1 MTPQELN
8 THFTTLRE
16 NYRSVNVLVFDD
28 CMVYSK
34 VDNPKRTAEK
44 INKIIQ
50 ELNLPL
56 IAVSNENNGL
66 FSGTVRIEPKL

>member
-1 MTPQELN
+1 MTTQELN

-34 VDNPKRTAEK
+34 IDNPKRTAEK

-66 FSGTVRIEPKL
+66 FSNSVRVEEKL

>member
-16 NYRSVNVLVFDD
+16 NYRSVNVLQFEDV
-28 CMVYSK
+28 MVYSK

-66 FSGTVRIEPKL
+66 FSSSVRVEEKI